1 MFSLQIFS
9 FPIFKVCWI
18 CFLLIFGKVKAIKTK
33 TIGLLDKINFIIAN
47 LSPERTIKIFHRS
60 SHHENYLKK
69 KRMVV
74 TIVIRLGRCWY
85 SYPMSVVSDIF
96 SVKIFVCNNF
106 CNVSKLKLFNT
117 NRSMR
122 ISIKKFYITFK

>member
-18 CFLLIFGKVKAIKTK
+18 CFLLIFCKVKNIKTK

-60 SHHENYLKK
+60 SHHVNYLK

-74 TIVIRLGRCWY
+74 PIVIWLGQCWY
-85 SYPMSVVSDIF
+85 SYPISVLSGIF

-106 CNVSKLKLFNT
+106 CSFSKLKLFN
-117 NRSMR
+117 NAN
-122 ISIKKFYITFK
+122 INQKVLYYFQITK